1 MARVAIVGAGVS
13 GLSVGLCL
21 AEAHVTRDLNVTIFS
36 DKFSCP
42 CQPGDGITSD
52 RAGGIIRALEGASNY
67 GGADNVTDTRRWTA
81 VAYDRLNELLRSGI
95 GLQCGVEKLPFLK
108 IFEDSVDELPWY
120 TAIHPDFQVLSPK
133 ERVEAGLP
141 LRMKTVWKFDCH
153 CVNTSTYLNWLHH
166 HFTERGGLMVRRK
179 IKNLSQLTRDYDVVV
194 NCTGLGARELV
205 GDSSLYPVRGQLLEV
220 TGAHNMRLIYL
231 KTGGWDQHLTYI
243 IPQNGRVLL
252 GGSAE
257 PHNWSTE
264 VNAEQ
269 TESIYRRCVEMC
281 PQLVGSKVV
290 RTWAGLRPARP
301 TVRVEVDSEFG
312 GESLLLHNYGHGG
325 HGFTLSWGCA
335 TDIAKMIETHLQ
347 LETKAKL

>member
-1 MARVAIVGAGVS
+1 MAIVGAGVS

-21 AEAHVTRDLNVTIFS
+21 AETHVMRDLNFTILS

-42 CQPGDGITSD
+42 GHPRDGITSD
-52 RAGGIIRALEGASNY
+52 MAGGLILPTQGPLNFCTDKDEPDWHRWAT
-67 GGADNVTDTRRWTA
+67 VTE
-81 VAYDRLNELLRSGI
+81 DRMRDLLARGV
-95 GLQCGVEKLPFLK
+95 GRQCGVKKTSIFLG
-108 IFEDSVDELPWY
+108 FEDRQAPPQFTSL
-120 TAIHPDFQVLSPK
+120 HPEFRALSA
-133 ERVEAGLP
+133 EEAGLP
-141 LRMKTVWKFDCH
+141 SRLKTVWKLDCH
-153 CVNTSTYLNWLHH
+153 CIDTSPYLDWLRHR
-166 HFTERGGLMVRRK
+166 FTERGGLVVRRK
-179 IKNLSQLTRDYDVVV
+179 IKNLSQLTRDYDIVV

-205 GDSSLYPVRGQLLEV
+205 GDSSLYPVRGQIVEV
-220 TGAHNMRLIYL
+220 AGDHVRDAYINP
-231 KTGGWDQHLTYI
+231 DPDLTYI

-281 PQLVGSKVV
+281 PQLAGSKVV

-325 HGFTLSWGCA
+325 QGYILSWGCA
-335 TDIAKMIETHLQ
+335 VDITEMIATHLQ
-347 LETKAKL
+347 LEPKPMDSKL